1 MPQKKRAKKNPINI
15 SPRMMLAAAGVVLV
29 LLILLVGGRRKNAVD
44 PLELQAGINFLEQQ
58 AQKNPD
64 TVRQTRQALNKRRL
78 EQQRDELMA
87 KLESGEI
94 DPFTVLQDFVVMGDS
109 RTMGFNFY
117 GFLPEEQVLA
127 DNGYKITNI
136 PEWHDELK
144 KQQPQYVFLCYG
156 VNDCAVQHWANGRE
170 HSAEYMEYIREL
182 QKMLPNTTFVVSS
195 ILPVQ
200 DFAIEDYPNWAYL
213 PDWNEALKAAC
224 KEAGI
229 LFADCDYLYDAYP
242 QFWEGDGFHFT
253 RDLYPYW
260 TSRLAI
266 TALYGDLL
274 EEN

>member
-1 MPQKKRAKKNPINI
+1 MTQKKRVKKNRIKMP
-15 SPRMMLAAAGVVLV
+15 PRMMLAAAGVALVL
-29 LLILLVGGRRKNAVD
+29 LLILLIGSNRKNAVD
-44 PLELQAGINFLEQQ
+44 PLELQA
-58 AQKNPD
+58 
-64 TVRQTRQALNKRRL
+64 VSKRRL
-78 EQQRDELMA
+78 EAQRDELMA

-109 RTMGFNFY
+109 RTMGFSFF
-117 GFLPEEQVLA
+117 GFMPEEQVLA

-144 KQQPQYVFLCYG
+144 QQQPQYVFLCYG

-182 QKMLPNTTFVVSS
+182 QKMLPNSTFIVSS
-195 ILPVQ
+195 ILPVEE
-200 DFAIEDYPNWAYL
+200 FAIEDYPNWEYL

-229 LFADCDYLYDAYP
+229 LFADCDYLYDEDSHL
-242 QFWEGDGFHFT
+242 WGEDGFHF
-253 RDLYPYW
+253 DADVYPPW
-260 TSRLAI
+260 LSKLVI